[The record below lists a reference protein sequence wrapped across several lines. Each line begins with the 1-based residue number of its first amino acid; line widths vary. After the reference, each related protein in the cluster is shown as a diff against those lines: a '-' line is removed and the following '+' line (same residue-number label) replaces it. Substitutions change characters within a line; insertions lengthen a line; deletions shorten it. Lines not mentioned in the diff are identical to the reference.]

1 MDLGMHQPSKE
12 QVKEFFKGL
21 FIPFVSLYQV
31 LIANYPANVKT
42 NAGVVALY
50 TLLYVGA
57 TILFFASMSRDELKG
72 LVCTL
77 FLATGGMLAYIRQR
91 FRSRYNLRSNYA
103 GDLLASAFFWPQ
115 VLSQMRLQPL
125 DDMRANKK
133 QRIKVVQEVI
143 AQSIGENAMDDAEH
157 ELSA

>member
-1 MDLGMHQPSKE
+1 VGGIFLLIASRSHDE
-12 QVKEFFKGL
+12 RKGL
-21 FIPFVSLYQV
+21 VW
-31 LIANYPANVKT
+31 T
-42 NAGVVALY
+42 
-50 TLLYVGA
+50 
-57 TILFFASMSRDELKG
+57 LFFA
-72 LVCTL
+72 
-77 FLATGGMLAYIRQR
+77 TGGTLAYVRQR
-91 FRSRYNLRSNYA
+91 FRSRYDLRTNYV

-143 AQSIGENAMDDAEH
+143 AQSIGESAMDDAEH